1 MLTKPIL
8 HSRIGKWALAL
19 TEYSL
24 SYKPLNAVK
33 GQIVADFIV
42 DHSLIEMPQDYV
54 DIQPWILYF
63 DGSKHKHGTG
73 IGILIISP
81 TQVPTKFKYKI
92 NGLCS
97 NNEAEYEALITGLE
111 ILKDLGAKNIKIRGD
126 SELVLKQLTQ
136 EYKCVKEHL
145 IKYFTVASALLDCF
159 DHVYIE
165 HVPRLENQEAN
176 DLAQIA
182 SGYKMSKEKLTQLIE
197 IKEKMVLQEPISEQ
211 LSMPKLVGADTIN
224 GEIENPLENFQIFA
238 IDNLLDSDW
247 RKPIV
252 DYLKNPTGNVDRKVK
267 YRALSYII
275 FENDLFKKTSEGV
288 LLKCLNEA
296 EAYIAISDVHSGTCG
311 SHQAGHKIK
320 WLLFR
325 QGLYWPSMLKDCIEF
340 AKGCQECQRHSGIQH
355 VPASELHSIVKPW
368 PFRGWALDLIGEIKP
383 ASSKNQRYILV
394 GIDYFTKWIEAI
406 PLPNV
411 DQEAVINFIQNY
423 IIYRFG
429 IPETITTDQG
439 SVFTGR
445 KMQEFAQEIGFRLLT
460 STPYYA
466 QANGQVEAANKIII
480 NLIKKHIAQKPR
492 NWHKTLNQV
501 LWACRNSPKE
511 STNTTPFRLTYG
523 HDAVLPVK
531 IHLQTARVQRQM
543 EIPLDHYY
551 QMMSDELVDLD
562 EERLS
567 ALEVLTKQKERVAKA
582 YNKKVKSKSF
592 NVGDLV
598 WKVILPMDRK
608 DRVLGKWSP
617 NWEGPFKVVQV
628 YSNGAYEIEEL
639 TPEKRTLGINGKYL
653 KKYKPTLLEVNI
665 SAE

>member
-1 MLTKPIL
+1 
-8 HSRIGKWALAL
+8 
-19 TEYSL
+19 
-24 SYKPLNAVK
+24 
-33 GQIVADFIV
+33 
-42 DHSLIEMPQDYV
+42 
-54 DIQPWILYF
+54 
-63 DGSKHKHGTG
+63 
-73 IGILIISP
+73 
-81 TQVPTKFKYKI
+81 
-92 NGLCS
+92 
-97 NNEAEYEALITGLE
+97 
-111 ILKDLGAKNIKIRGD
+111 
-126 SELVLKQLTQ
+126 
-136 EYKCVKEHL
+136 
-145 IKYFTVASALLDCF
+145 
-159 DHVYIE
+159 
-165 HVPRLENQEAN
+165 
-176 DLAQIA
+176 
-182 SGYKMSKEKLTQLIE
+182 
-197 IKEKMVLQEPISEQ
+197 MVLQEPIFEQ
-211 LSMPKLVGADTIN
+211 LSMPKLVGADTIPQE
-224 GEIENPLENFQIFA
+224 EIENIHNEFEIFA
-238 IDNLLDSDW
+238 IDNLSDGDW

-252 DYLKNPTGNVDRKVK
+252 EYLRNPTGNVDRKKK
-267 YRALSYII
+267 YRALGYVI
-275 FENDLFKKTSEGV
+275 FENDLFKKTSEGI
-288 LLKCLNEA
+288 LLKCLSEA

-325 QGLYWPSMLKDCIEF
+325 QGLYWPSMLKDCIEY
-340 AKGCQECQRHSGIQH
+340 AKGCQEFQRHSGIQH
-355 VPASELHSIVKPW
+355 VPASELHSIIKPW

-394 GIDYFTKWIEAI
+394 GIDYFTKCIEAI

-411 DQEAVINFIQNY
+411 DQEAVINFIQNH

-480 NLIKKHIAQKPR
+480 NLIRKHIAQKTR
-492 NWHKTLNQV
+492 NWHKTLDQV

-523 HDAVLPVK
+523 HDAVLPVE
-531 IHLQTARVQRQM
+531 IHLQSARVQRQM
-543 EIPLDHYY
+543 EIPLDHYW
-551 QMMSDELVDLD
+551 QMMSDDLVDLD

-567 ALEVLTKQKERVAKA
+567 ALEVLTKQKERISKA

-592 NVGDLV
+592 SVGELV
-598 WKVILPMDRK
+598 WKVILPMDKK
-608 DRVLGKWSP
+608 DRLLGKWSP
-617 NWEGPFKVVQV
+617 NWEGPFKIVQV

-653 KKYKPTLLEVNI
+653 KKYKPVLLEVKI